1 MLLQRLHYSQ
11 IELQKIQKR
20 QKILKNHKIYNCKS
34 CNIDANKII
43 NLWNETNERLPKLQ
57 RIEQ

>member
-20 QKILKNHKIYNCKS
+20 RKTLKNHKFYSCKS

-43 NLWNETNERLPKLQ
+43 NHWNETNERLPKLQ